1 MEPSDPQ
8 PGKGATEHEGARMA
22 REPAVGPAV
31 GIDPVAEARRQWL
44 AHGWSGPDRGMS
56 VVISI
61 MRAQQ
66 IVLGRVEET
75 VRPYGLSYARYELL
89 TLLSFSRTGEL
100 PLSRI
105 GERLQVHPASVT
117 GAVDKLEQQ
126 GLVVRVPH
134 PEDRR
139 AVLARITDRGR
150 EVAEQSTAA
159 LNEGPFG
166 DVGLGDE
173 DAERLVALLTE
184 LRRSAGDL

>member
-1 MEPSDPQ
+1 
-8 PGKGATEHEGARMA
+8 MA
-22 REPAVGPAV
+22 REPALGL
-31 GIDPVAEARRQWL
+31 DPVAEARRQWR
-44 AHGWSGPDRGMS
+44 AHGWTGPDRGMS
-56 VVISI
+56 VVISL

-66 IVLGRVEET
+66 IVLGRVEEA

-139 AVLARITDRGR
+139 AVLARITERGR
-150 EVAEQSTAA
+150 QVAEQSTAA
-159 LNEGPFG
+159 LNAGPFA
-166 DVGLGDE
+166 DVGLDDE